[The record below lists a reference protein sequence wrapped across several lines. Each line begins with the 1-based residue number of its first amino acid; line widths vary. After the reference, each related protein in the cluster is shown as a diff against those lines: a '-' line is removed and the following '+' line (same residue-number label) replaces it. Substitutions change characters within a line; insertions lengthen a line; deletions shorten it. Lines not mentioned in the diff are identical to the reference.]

1 MKKII
6 LSIALCLSTCA
17 LFSQNTTNFGLY
29 IINPTNCPY
38 SITGYWID
46 TVGQPQQGSLF
57 FLVGDTSSVFQD
69 VWYGQAASTSATST
83 MSLCVVPVPACNCPT
98 ACIQQVPV
106 TPGSYTVLLCDS
118 TAGIAEQQNLPLAD
132 NKYYDLLGREIV
144 DMATYP
150 MHSFYFHRGRKYIKA
165 Q

>member
-17 LFSQNTTNFGLY
+17 LFSQNTTNFWLY

-69 VWYGQAASTSATST
+69 AWYGNAVTTSATST
-83 MSLCVVPVPACNCPT
+83 MSFCVVPVPACNCPT

-106 TPGSYTVLLCDS
+106 TPGPYTVLLCDS
-118 TAGIAEQQNLPLAD
+118 TAGIAEQQKLPLAD
-132 NKYYDLLGREIV
+132 NKYYDLLGREII

-150 MHSFYFHRGRKYIKA
+150 MHSFYINRGRKYIKI